1 MISVSNFKVKN
12 FCVATPYLVP
22 KYLNKKVNIG
32 DGFIFDSSIKLI
44 KYNPHL
50 VISSREE
57 LDDKKIDII
66 NSSKMLIVTGANI
79 IKDNFEIIR
88 GFKKKILDKIK
99 VPIALMGIGHYGV
112 SDTNQNGFD
121 ANSVSLIKELI
132 KRFPLISV
140 RCKGSYDYVKK
151 SLGENFLKYVVNTS
165 CPVILVMKVKK
176 QIFTKRYLQT
186 FSRFNN

>member
-1 MISVSNFKVKN
+1 MGKFWDLWNNNVIFFGLKMISVSNFKVKN

-88 GFKKKILDKIK
+88 GFNHKILDK
-99 VPIALMGIGHYGV
+99 VYLL
-112 SDTNQNGFD
+112 SF
-121 ANSVSLIKELI
+121 
-132 KRFPLISV
+132 
-140 RCKGSYDYVKK
+140 GSCC
-151 SLGENFLKYVVNTS
+151 L
-165 CPVILVMKVKK
+165 C
-176 QIFTKRYLQT
+176 
-186 FSRFNN
+186 